1 MKPYDHIFHIELLDY
16 KVIFKFQTDL
26 KRILKLLGVDHYI
39 PIYLG
44 DFPLTLNFPCRANR
58 WVRRPTPARQGRN
71 TSKRS
76 RP

>member
-1 MKPYDHIFHIELLDY
+1 MKPYDHIFHIERLDY

-26 KRILKLLGVDHYI
+26 KRILKILGVDLYI

-44 DFPLTLNFPCRANR
+44 DFPLTLNFP
-58 WVRRPTPARQGRN
+58 WVHPTPARQGRN